1 MGVYLHFANVLNM
14 DGIKPKTK
22 YRENRDIF
30 SGIVMCKQKFAP
42 SINDSHQT
50 MFTLARD
57 DTEC

>member
-1 MGVYLHFANVLNM
+1 M

-57 DTEC
+57 DTECWQ